1 MKYIVLLL
9 LGVTISST
17 AARYECVRWRW
28 TGDAYT
34 RTVICL
40 EWRDKD
46 APKVEKKK

>member
-1 MKYIVLLL
+1 MKYVLILLL
-9 LGVTISST
+9 VVSISSS
-17 AARYECVRWRW
+17 AARLECVRWTW
-28 TGDAYT
+28 YGDVYN